1 MEPGSTLR
9 AKRFFVTGGTG
20 FLGTA
25 LIERILRSIPEAE
38 VVALVRPS
46 RRATAA
52 ERAAREILRNDCF
65 DRLRAELGDRFSETI
80 APRLIAVGGDVGED
94 GLGLDDEGRALLVV
108 ERHRDP
114 LGGCR
119 RVRLPARPGR
129 QRQPARP
136 VPRRAAAVAAARAA
150 AGDGEGPPI

>member
-1 MEPGSTLR
+1 MELGSTLR
-9 AKRFFVTGGTG
+9 ARRFFVTGGTG

-65 DRLRAELGDRFSETI
+65 DRLRRELGDGFQESI
-80 APRLIAVGGDVGED
+80 APRLTAVAGDVS
-94 GLGLDDEGRALLVV
+94 
-108 ERHRDP
+108 
-114 LGGCR
+114 
-119 RVRLPARPGR
+119 
-129 QRQPARP
+129 
-136 VPRRAAAVAAARAA
+136 
-150 AGDGEGPPI
+150 